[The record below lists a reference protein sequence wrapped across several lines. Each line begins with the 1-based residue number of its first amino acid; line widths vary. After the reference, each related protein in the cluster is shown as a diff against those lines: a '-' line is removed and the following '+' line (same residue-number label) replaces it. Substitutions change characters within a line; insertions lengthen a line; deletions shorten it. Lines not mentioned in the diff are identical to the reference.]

1 MPMAVII
8 VAKLNDM
15 LRSHI
20 QTQAHTTPTAH
31 SAKNLTAKVSQKNS
45 PTVNATG
52 IAVYSSNIAIELVK
66 EEYPPLFNNIASI
79 VVTVNRNSTI
89 KTPPKRAILFAKAV

>member
-8 VAKLNDM
+8 VAKLNDI

-20 QTQAHTTPTAH
+20 QTQAHTTLTAQ
-31 SAKNLTAKVSQKNS
+31 SAKNLTVKVSAQNS
-45 PTVNATG
+45 PTVSAIG

-66 EEYPPLFNNIASI
+66 EEYPPLLNNIASI
-79 VVTVNRNSTI
+79 VVAVNRNSTI
-89 KTPPKRAILFAKAV
+89 KTQHKRAILFAKAV

>member
-8 VAKLNDM
+8 VAKLSDM

-20 QTQAHTTPTAH
+20 QMQAHTTPTAH
-31 SAKNLTAKVSQKNS
+31 SAKNLTAKISPQNS
-45 PTVNATG
+45 PTVSAIG

-66 EEYPPLFNNIASI
+66 EEYPPLLNNIASI
-79 VVTVNRNSTI
+79 VVAVNTNSTI
-89 KTPPKRAILFAKAV
+89 KTQHKRAILFAKAV